1 MAIFL
6 EMSPDAF
13 STSFR
18 SLVDNIKDTRAADP
32 AIKALQD
39 TYDHVRR
46 PVRGLQIKDDT
57 YATLQVRTADGQN
70 LPLFDAGG
78 QLVDEK
84 NPIGGRTFRY
94 SNFLIQNTVE
104 QRAEKTQI
112 VQTFGESYIFFYG
125 EQPRTLVVQGVL
137 LNSED
142 FNWRAEWWENY
153 DQYLR
158 GSACVRTKTR
168 VYLSWDDIVVEGY
181 VLDAQAQETAE
192 NRNYVTFS
200 FTMFLTNYSNISDI
214 GDPTFPRSGMEVQLD
229 PFATDTTGEGIGNLQ
244 SSTLAVRTL
253 NQADFTSFSL
263 IGALQA
269 GISLAVSFSDEG
281 GGGLGFGLSF
291 AFGGLNLEAL
301 LSGRLVR
308 VPVGF
313 AGSEEFND
321 VQFALQ
327 SIAPTGTGN
336 VDLVQGNL
344 DDFEFS
350 LYANIPQKYAPAKY
364 GLIAENLDEFIGR
377 VPQPPDRPVAA
388 PDLFAEQLAEPQE
401 MIDNAKAVFAEF
413 GIDTEPPSE
422 VLVLAAR
429 LAFGVVSIGVGAAIV

>member
-18 SLVDNIKDTRAADP
+18 SLVGNFKDARSADP
-32 AIKALQD
+32 AIKSQYD

-46 PVRGLQIKDDT
+46 PVRGLQIKEDT

-78 QLVDEK
+78 QLRDDK
-84 NPIGGRTFRY
+84 NPVGGRTFQY
-94 SNFLIQNTVE
+94 SNFLIQSTVE
-104 QRAEKTQI
+104 QRTEKTQI

-158 GSACVRTKTR
+158 GSACVRSKTR

-181 VLDAQAQETAE
+181 VLEAQAQESAE
-192 NRNYVTFS
+192 NRHYVSFQ
-200 FTMFLTNYSNISDI
+200 FTMFLTNYANISDI
-214 GDPTFPRSGMEVQLD
+214 GDPIFPRAGMEVKLD
-229 PFATDTTGEGIGNLQ
+229 PFSTDTKGEGTGNLQ
-244 SSTLAVRTL
+244 SSTLAVRRL
-253 NQADFTSFSL
+253 NQTDFTSFSL

-291 AFGGLNLEAL
+291 AFGGVNLEAL
-301 LSGRLVR
+301 LSGRLIR

-327 SIAPTGTGN
+327 SIPPTGTGN
-336 VDLVQGNL
+336 VTLVQGNL
-344 DDFEFS
+344 DDFQFS
-350 LYANIPQKYAPAKY
+350 LFANIPQKYLPAKY
-364 GLIAENLDEFIGR
+364 GLIAENLDEFIGL
-377 VPQPPDRPVAA
+377 VPQPPSRPVAA
-388 PDLFAEQLAEPQE
+388 PDLFREQLADPQD

-422 VLVLAAR
+422 ALVLAAH
-429 LAFGVVSIGVGAAIV
+429 LAFGVIAISIGAATI